1 MAAGA
6 TGLAVLASP
15 AQATTPDKEST
26 PAQASNPVQAS
37 KPDQASNPAQ
47 ASKPDRA
54 PKTDTLD
61 ERALTTTLTGPELK
75 KIRDK
80 QSRPAWKIALKF
92 ALKKQGIPYL
102 WGGTGN
108 GGYDCSGL
116 MLRAY
121 QKAGIQLPRV
131 TTDQYAAFDKKVSW
145 NNLKPGDLAFFS
157 NLGHVGMIS
166 RPGYMVHAPRTG
178 DVIKEEKL
186 SSWRRSAFVGAV
198 RPDRKGVRQWA
209 ERQKEPAPPMP
220 VASVL

>member
-15 AQATTPDKEST
+15 AQAST
-26 PAQASNPVQAS
+26 PSQT
-37 KPDQASNPAQ
+37 KPDQTKTAQ
-47 ASKPDRA
+47 TNPDRV
-54 PKTDTLD
+54 PKAETLD
-61 ERALTTTLTGPELK
+61 QRALTTTLTGPELK
-75 KIRDK
+75 KIRDR
-80 QSRPAWKIALKF
+80 QSRPAWKIALNF

-102 WGGTGN
+102 WGGTGP

-131 TTDQYAAFDKKVSW
+131 TNDQYAAFDKKVSW
-145 NNLKPGDLAFFS
+145 DHLKPGDLAFFS

-198 RPDRKGVRQWA
+198 RPDRKGVREWA
-209 ERQKEPAPPMP
+209 KQQKEPAPPMP

>member
-1 MAAGA
+1 VAAGA

-15 AQATTPDKEST
+15 AQAST
-26 PAQASNPVQAS
+26 PNE
-37 KPDQASNPAQ
+37 NN
-47 ASKPDRA
+47 PDRA
-54 PKTDTLD
+54 PKAETLD
-61 ERALTTTLTGPELK
+61 QRALTTTLTGPELK
-75 KIRDK
+75 KIRDR
-80 QSRPAWKIALKF
+80 QSRPAWKIALNF

-102 WGGTGN
+102 WGGTGR

-131 TTDQYAAFDKKVSW
+131 AADQYAAFDKKVSW
-145 NNLKPGDLAFFS
+145 NHLKPGDLVFFS

-186 SSWRRSAFVGAV
+186 SSWRRSVFVGGV
-198 RPDRKGVRQWA
+198 RPDRKGVREWA
-209 ERQKEPAPPMP
+209 ERQEEPAPPMP